1 MEAHAHQSVANQ
13 MLRFVPRNVCRSV
26 SVMTASFSTP
36 LDTVSH
42 AKIVNNVVIMKSGRS
57 VAARVSSNTVHVWH
71 RLVQFV
77 MSHRVRQSVSPCVN
91 VRRARI
97 VTPVASVSHATF
109 VDRMNTGTIVAVRV
123 AMTSVAHRRLPSA
136 PSNVWRGASVMLGIN
151 AMRLVYV

>member
-1 MEAHAHQSVANQ
+1 MEAHARQSVANQ

-91 VRRARI
+91 VRRACI
-97 VTPVASVSHATF
+97 VTPVASVSNATHNI
-109 VDRMNTGTIVAVRV
+109 VDKMNTGTNVEAHARQ
-123 AMTSVAHRRLPSA
+123 SVANRMLRFVPR
-136 PSNVWRGASVMLGIN
+136 NV
-151 AMRLVYV
+151 